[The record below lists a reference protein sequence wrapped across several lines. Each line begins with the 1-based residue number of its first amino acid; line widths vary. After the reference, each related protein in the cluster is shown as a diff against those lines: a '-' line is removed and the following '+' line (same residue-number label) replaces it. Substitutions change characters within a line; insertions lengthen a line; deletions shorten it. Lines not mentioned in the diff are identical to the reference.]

1 MNKVLLSKSILWL
14 YWIFSIGV
22 VAYVLASEFG
32 VEAALVGNML
42 IIILVN
48 SAGTYLNSRGK
59 V

>member
-22 VAYVLASEFG
+22 VGYVLALEFG

-42 IIILVN
+42 IIILVSN
-48 SAGTYLNSRGK
+48 ARMYLNSRGK

>member
-22 VAYVLASEFG
+22 VAYVLAATLG

-42 IIILVN
+42 IIILVT

>member
-22 VAYVLASEFG
+22 VGYVLALEFG

-42 IIILVN
+42 IIILVSN
-48 SAGTYLNSRGK
+48 AGMYLNNRGK

>member
-42 IIILVN
+42 IIILVSN
-48 SAGTYLNSRGK
+48 ARMYLNSRGK

>member
-22 VAYVLASEFG
+22 VGYVLALEFG
-32 VEAALVGNML
+32 LEAALVGNML
-42 IIILVN
+42 IIILVSN
-48 SAGTYLNSRGK
+48 ARIYLNSRGK

>member
-42 IIILVN
+42 IIILVT

>member
-22 VAYVLASEFG
+22 VGYVLALEFG

-42 IIILVN
+42 IIILVSN
-48 SAGTYLNSRGK
+48 ARMYLNNRGQ

>member
-22 VAYVLASEFG
+22 VAYVLALEFG
-32 VEAALVGNML
+32 LEAALVGNML
-42 IIILVN
+42 IIILVT